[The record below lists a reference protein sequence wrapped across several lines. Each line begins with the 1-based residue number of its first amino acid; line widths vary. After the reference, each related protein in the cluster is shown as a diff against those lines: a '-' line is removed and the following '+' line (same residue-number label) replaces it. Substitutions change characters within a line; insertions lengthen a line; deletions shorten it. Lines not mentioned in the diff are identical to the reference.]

1 MKRITLVLLAL
12 LLCAG
17 CAKKATAPVPGSTST
32 ADATAFRVLAD
43 AQAALHSVKTWQQ
56 CSVHNFPAAVDID
69 GASEPCDQSA
79 GQFPDKYKAPLN
91 TAINSYSALAGI
103 AKAVHDG
110 TSTDT
115 AALKAAE
122 DKLTNDVSTL
132 ISTVKGGQ

>member
-1 MKRITLVLLAL
+1 MKRLIAILAIA
-12 LLCAG
+12 LCTAG

-56 CSVHNFPAAVDID
+56 CSAHNFPASVDID
-69 GASEPCDQSA
+69 GKNEPCDPTA
-79 GQFPDKYKAPLN
+79 GQFPDKFKPPLN
-91 TAINSYSALAGI
+91 QAINSYNVLSGL

-110 TSTDT
+110 TSTDA

-122 DKLTNDVSTL
+122 DKLTGDVSTL
-132 ISTVKGGQ
+132 LSTVKGGQ